1 VEIHRNAHDQGKELI
16 IMRAQRHE
24 RHDGHRGT
32 SAPWLNDAHRRLGT
46 VQKIAKTI
54 PLMNPTQNPAR
65 NPIEI
70 SLEIQLGD

>member
-1 VEIHRNAHDQGKELI
+1 VEIRRKAQDQGKELI
-16 IMRAQRHE
+16 MMRAQWHE
-24 RHDGHRGT
+24 RHSGHRGT

-46 VQKIAKTI
+46 VQKIAKTK
-54 PLMNPTQNPAR
+54 PLMNPTR